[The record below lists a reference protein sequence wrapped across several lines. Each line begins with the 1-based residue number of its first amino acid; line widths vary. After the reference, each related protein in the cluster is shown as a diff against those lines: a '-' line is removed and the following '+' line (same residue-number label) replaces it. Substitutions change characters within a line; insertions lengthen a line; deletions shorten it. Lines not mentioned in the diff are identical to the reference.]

1 MMARSKAAK
10 GIMAGLKDAL
20 AYAEGDKSRG
30 VERKVAAVDVK
41 AAREKLGLSQDRF
54 AAAFGFS
61 AATVRN
67 WEQGHRQPTGA
78 ARVLMRVIEKRPKAV
93 LEALA
98 GDD

>member
-1 MMARSKAAK
+1 MVSKAAK

-20 AYAEGDKSRG
+20 AYAEGDKSRAT
-30 VERKVAAVDVK
+30 VRKVSAVNVK

-54 AAAFGFS
+54 ARAFGVS
-61 AATVRN
+61 VASVRN

-78 ARVLMRVIEKRPKAV
+78 ARVLVRVIERRPKAV
-93 LEALA
+93 LEALQ